1 MIFDRKNAFAILQK
15 VGKSLMLPVSVLPV
29 AGILLG
35 VGAANFGWMPQ
46 IVSDVMEQAGSAV
59 FNNME
64 LLFAVGVVLGFT
76 RNDGVAALAAVV
88 GYAIMIR
95 TIAVIS
101 PQANVGVLGG
111 IIAGGIAAWAFNRF
125 YKIELPPYLGFFA
138 GKRSVPI
145 ITGFACIL
153 AGLVLTLI
161 WPPIGVLIKKFSH
174 WAAYQN
180 PRMAFGIYGIVERSL
195 LPLGLHHIWNAP
207 FFFEVGQ
214 FTNTSGEVVRGV
226 LNRYL
231 AGDPTAGQL
240 AGGYFFKMFG
250 LPAAAF
256 AIWRTAR
263 PENRTKVSGIMIS
276 AALTSFLTGIT
287 EPIEFSF
294 LFVAPLLYVFHA
306 IMAGFSYVL
315 SNSLSM
321 VHGTSFSHGLID
333 FVVLSANSQ
342 KFWLF
347 PIIGVCYAGL
357 YYSVFRF
364 FIVKFDVKT
373 PGRGEEEVRAVAAS
387 GTERARHF
395 IEAFGGPENLTS
407 VDSCITRLRMEVAD
421 PGKVDQARLK
431 ELGATGVLMAGN
443 GVQAIV
449 GTIAENTRTEIEEM
463 LASGGYQATATTGQ
477 ADEVD
482 AKVDVSDATHRAAE
496 TLLECLPGLS
506 AVQSIAHNRLRLEL
520 GNGNAVNK
528 EDLGA
533 LGVQDVVMI
542 NDQVA
547 HLIFAENTAA
557 LALALQKDLKKQ
569 AA

>member
-1 MIFDRKNAFAILQK
+1 MVNHKNAFAALQK

-35 VGAANFGWMPQ
+35 VGAADFSWMPH
-46 IVSDVMEQAGSAV
+46 IFSEIMEQAGSAV
-59 FNNME
+59 FDNME

-88 GYAIMIR
+88 GYAIMIK

-101 PQANVGVLGG
+101 PDANVGVLGG

-145 ITGFACIL
+145 ITGFACIF
-153 AGLVLTLI
+153 AGLLLTLI
-161 WPPIGVLIKKFSH
+161 WPPIGNLIDQFSH

-180 PRMAFGIYGIVERSL
+180 PRLAFGIYGLVERSL
-195 LPLGLHHIWNAP
+195 LPFGLHHIWNAP

-214 FTNTSGEVVRGV
+214 FTNASGDVVRGV

-250 LPAAAF
+250 LPAAAL
-256 AIWRTAR
+256 AIWHSAK
-263 PENRTKVSGIMIS
+263 PENRAVVGGIMIS

-306 IMAGFSYVL
+306 IMAALAYVITNTL
-315 SNSLSM
+315 GI
-321 VHGTSFSHGLID
+321 VHGMSFSHGLID
-333 FVVLSANSQ
+333 FLVLSANSQ

-347 PIIGVCYAGL
+347 PIIGICYAGI

-364 FIVKFDVKT
+364 LIVKLDCKT
-373 PGRGEEEVRAVAAS
+373 PGRGEEDVTADAGS
-387 GTERARHF
+387 GTERARNF
-395 IEAFGGPENLTS
+395 IEAFGGPQNLTS

-421 PGKVDQARLK
+421 PEKVDQARLK
-431 ELGATGVLMAGN
+431 ALGASGVIMAGH

-463 LASGGYQATATTGQ
+463 LASGGYQTAATPAPAEDAPATV
-477 ADEVD
+477 A
-482 AKVDVSDATHRAAE
+482 VSDTTRQAANA
-496 TLLECLPGLS
+496 LLEQLPGLF

-520 GNGNAVNK
+520 GLSKAIHK

-533 LGVQDVVMI
+533 LGVQDVVII
-542 NDQVA
+542 NDQVV
-547 HLIFAENTAA
+547 HLIFAEDTAA
-557 LALALQKDLKKQ
+557 LALALQKDLKEK